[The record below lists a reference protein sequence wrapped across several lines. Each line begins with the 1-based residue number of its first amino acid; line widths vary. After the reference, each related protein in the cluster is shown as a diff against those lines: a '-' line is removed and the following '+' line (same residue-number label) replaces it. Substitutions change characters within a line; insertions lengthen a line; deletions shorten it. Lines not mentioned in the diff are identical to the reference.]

1 MLEHKEV
8 NQEVKTIEVNSEMKL
23 QGKQHI
29 LQDLLIGGGVQAE
42 MLQIEQMQKYTIK
55 GKIKGK
61 EDDNLN

>member
-1 MLEHKEV
+1 
-8 NQEVKTIEVNSEMKL
+8 MKL